1 MAANVNRDTG
11 ANVIGLNE
19 EPRSDEERRPPR
31 FALAPARGEELN
43 GALGGLAKFYMLN
56 VNGASLLTT
65 RAAMEMKLVA
75 VMLTI
80 NFLFDLAVWTS
91 LWNMVFQNGKLTV
104 GVWSIPALFC
114 GVLFATIIFIYE
126 RQFMTADTYHRIK
139 KVLLPVALRLIVIVI
154 AAAVT
159 TQPFEVMV
167 LRRTGEPSHSHGERA
182 R

>member
-1 MAANVNRDTG
+1 MAANVSRDTG

-19 EPRSDEERRPPR
+19 EPRRGEERRPPR

-43 GALGGLAKFYMLN
+43 DALGGLARLYMLN

-91 LWNMVFQNGKLTV
+91 LWNMVFQNGKLIV

-114 GVLFATIIFIYE
+114 GV
-126 RQFMTADTYHRIK
+126 
-139 KVLLPVALRLIVIVI
+139 
-154 AAAVT
+154 
-159 TQPFEVMV
+159 
-167 LRRTGEPSHSHGERA
+167 
-182 R
+182 